1 MYYDISCPPTNVN
14 VQPFLVWLIAFLKDF
29 LCPMVLS
36 SVCNIFDV
44 HVIYFGLF
52 FLHEWYDIICDFLQI
67 LPVHHKWDQVRFFIS
82 YWSCFL
88 SDLSILVCGP
98 HR

>member
-52 FLHEWYDIICDFLQI
+52 FLHEWYDIMCDF
-67 LPVHHKWDQVRFFIS
+67 
-82 YWSCFL
+82 
-88 SDLSILVCGP
+88 
-98 HR
+98 